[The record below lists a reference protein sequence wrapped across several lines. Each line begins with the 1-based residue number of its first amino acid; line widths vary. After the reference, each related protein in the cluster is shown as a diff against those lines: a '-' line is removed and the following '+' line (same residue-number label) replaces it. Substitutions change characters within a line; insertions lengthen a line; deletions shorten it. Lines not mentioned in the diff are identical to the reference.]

1 MALSCSDPC
10 MQVAKAASSDSDDS
24 SEEED
29 SEDEAPKDQVGAGQT
44 SPSALSRQQ
53 ESDRTGPR
61 TMLNAHQTYFV
72 CNFSRRT

>member
-1 MALSCSDPC
+1 

-44 SPSALSRQQ
+44 SPSEFLDSKKVTERGLALGLTLIKLFLFATVAEAREGRCKS
-53 ESDRTGPR
+53 
-61 TMLNAHQTYFV
+61 
-72 CNFSRRT
+72 